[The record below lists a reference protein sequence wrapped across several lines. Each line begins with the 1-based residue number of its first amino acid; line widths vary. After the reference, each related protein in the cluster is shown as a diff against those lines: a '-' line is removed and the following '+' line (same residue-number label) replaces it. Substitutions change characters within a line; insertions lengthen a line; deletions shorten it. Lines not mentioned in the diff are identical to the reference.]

1 MNPRPSSATE
11 SGTRMS
17 VSLEPPR
24 RLEAAD
30 IERLDPYVFMAVI
43 GKRVIHPG
51 GRAATEQL
59 LRRAAISADAKVLDI
74 GCGVGTT
81 AITVAER
88 FGAGVTAVDIE
99 PLMLQRAQK
108 AVQAADA
115 NERVHVRQGDIL
127 ALDFPDDVFDIVIAE
142 AVTMFVDRSRAA
154 RELIRVC
161 RPGGRVLATEFMW
174 RRPPSEEAREAFL
187 GQVCPG
193 LRFDTAEDWLRI
205 YTEAGLSSVEIDEG
219 PFEMMS
225 PKGFVQDEG
234 VGRSLSVMGRVMT
247 RPAYLKKMIW
257 LMPRMRRAVPY
268 LGYIVVSG
276 KKPTHTE
283 PREG

>member
-1 MNPRPSSATE
+1 V
-11 SGTRMS
+11 S
-17 VSLEPPR
+17 VSLQRPR

-59 LRRAAISADAKVLDI
+59 LERAAIDQDTKVLDV

-88 FGAGVTAVDIE
+88 FGADVTAVDIE
-99 PLMLQRAQK
+99 PLMLRRAHE
-108 AVQAADA
+108 AVNAADA
-115 NERVHVRQGDIL
+115 EESVHVRQGDIL
-127 ALDFPDDVFDIVIAE
+127 ALDFPDDAFDVVIAE

-154 RELIRVC
+154 EELIRVC

-174 RRPPSEEAREAFL
+174 RRPPSEEAREIFL

-193 LRFDTAEDWLRI
+193 LRFDTADDWVRI
-205 YTEAGLSSVEIDEG
+205 YTEAGLSNIEIDDG
-219 PFEMMS
+219 PFEMMT

-234 VGRSLSVMGRVMT
+234 FTRSLSVIGRVMT
-247 RPAYLKKMIW
+247 RPAYAKKMAW

-268 LGYIVVSG
+268 LGYIVISG
-276 KKPTHTE
+276 EKPAHTE
-283 PREG
+283 ARNE

>member
-1 MNPRPSSATE
+1 MGVPVVHPQ
-11 SGTRMS
+11 
-17 VSLEPPR
+17 
-24 RLEAAD
+24 RLDPAQ
-30 IERLDPYVFMAVI
+30 IERLDPYAFMAVI

-59 LRRAAISADAKVLDI
+59 LRRAAIGPETKVLDA

-81 AITVAER
+81 AVAIARR
-88 FGAGVTAVDIE
+88 FGADVTAVDIA
-99 PLMLQRAQK
+99 PLMLERARE
-108 AVQAADA
+108 AVDAANVED
-115 NERVHVRQGDIL
+115 RIHVQEGDIL
-127 ALDFPDDVFDIVIAE
+127 ALDFDDDSFDVVIAE
-142 AVTMFVDRSRAA
+142 AVTMFVDRPRAA

-174 RRPPSEEAREAFL
+174 RRPPSEEAREVFL

-193 LRFDTAEDWLRI
+193 LQFDTAEDWVRI
-205 YTEAGLSSVEIDEG
+205 YTEAGLSDIEIDEG
-219 PFEMMS
+219 PFEMMT

-234 VGRSLSVMGRVMT
+234 VARSVSVMARVMT
-247 RPAYLKKMIW
+247 RPAYMKKMAW

-276 KKPTHTE
+276 RKPE
-283 PREG
+283 

>member
-1 MNPRPSSATE
+1 
-11 SGTRMS
+11 MS
-17 VSLEPPR
+17 VSVRRPR
-24 RLEAAD
+24 RLESAD

-59 LRRAAISADAKVLDI
+59 LERAAIDADTKVLDV

-88 FGAGVTAVDIE
+88 FGAEVTAVDIE
-99 PLMLQRAQK
+99 PLMLQRAEA
-108 AVQAADA
+108 AVAAAGVAD
-115 NERVHVRQGDIL
+115 RVRVRKGDIL
-127 ALDFPDDVFDIVIAE
+127 ALDFPDDAFDVVIAE

-161 RPGGRVLATEFMW
+161 GPGGRVLATEFMW
-174 RRPPSEEAREAFL
+174 RRPPSEEAREVFL

-193 LRFDTAEDWLRI
+193 LRFDTAEDWIRI
-205 YTEAGLSSVEIDEG
+205 YTDAGLSKIEIDEG
-219 PFEMMS
+219 PFEMMT
-225 PKGFVQDEG
+225 PKGFIQDEG
-234 VGRSLSVMGRVMT
+234 VNRSLSVMGRVMA
-247 RPAYLKKMIW
+247 RPAYMKKMAW

-268 LGYIVVSG
+268 LGYIVVTG
-276 KKPTHTE
+276 EKPA
-283 PREG
+283 

>member
-1 MNPRPSSATE
+1 V
-11 SGTRMS
+11 S
-17 VSLEPPR
+17 VSLQPG
-24 RLEAAD
+24 RLESAD
-30 IERLDPYVFMAVI
+30 IQRLDPYVFMAVI

-59 LRRAAISADAKVLDI
+59 LGRAAISPDARVLDV

-88 FGAGVTAVDIE
+88 FGADVTAVDIE
-99 PLMLQRAQK
+99 PLMLQRAEA
-108 AVQAADA
+108 AVEAAGVGD
-115 NERVHVRQGDIL
+115 RVRVRQGDIL
-127 ALDFPDDVFDIVIAE
+127 ALDSPDDAFDVVIAE
-142 AVTMFVDRSRAA
+142 AVTMFVDRSPAA

-193 LRFDTAEDWLRI
+193 LRFDTAESWVRI
-205 YTEAGLSSVEIDEG
+205 YSVAGLSNVEIDEG

-234 VGRSLSVMGRVMT
+234 VGRSLSVLGRVMT
-247 RPAYLKKMIW
+247 RPAYMKKMAW

-276 KKPTHTE
+276 EKPAHVE
-283 PREG
+283 ARKE

>member
-1 MNPRPSSATE
+1 
-11 SGTRMS
+11 
-17 VSLEPPR
+17 
-24 RLEAAD
+24 
-30 IERLDPYVFMAVI
+30 
-43 GKRVIHPG
+43 
-51 GRAATEQL
+51 
-59 LRRAAISADAKVLDI
+59 VLDV

-88 FGAGVTAVDIE
+88 FGADVTAIDIE
-99 PLMLQRAQK
+99 PLMLQRTQE
-108 AVQAADA
+108 AVQVADL
-115 NERVHVRQGDIL
+115 EDRVHVRQGDIL
-127 ALDFPDDVFDIVIAE
+127 ALDFPDGSFDVVIAE
-142 AVTMFVDRSRAA
+142 AVTMFVDRPRAA

-193 LRFDTAEDWLRI
+193 LAFDTRDDWVRI
-205 YTEAGLSSVEIDEG
+205 YTEAGLANIEIDEG
-219 PFEMMS
+219 PFEMMT

-234 VGRSLSVMGRVMT
+234 FARSLSVMGRVMT
-247 RPAYLKKMIW
+247 RPAYMKKMTW

-276 KKPTHTE
+276 GKPLA
-283 PREG
+283 

>member
-1 MNPRPSSATE
+1 V
-11 SGTRMS
+11 S
-17 VSLEPPR
+17 VSLQGPG
-24 RLEAAD
+24 RLESGD
-30 IERLDPYVFMAVI
+30 IQRLDPYVFMAVI

-59 LRRAAISADAKVLDI
+59 LERAGIDADTKVLDV
-74 GCGVGTT
+74 GCGVATT

-88 FGAGVTAVDIE
+88 FGADVTALDID
-99 PLMLQRAQK
+99 PLMLQRAEA
-108 AVQAADA
+108 AVEAADVGD
-115 NERVHVRQGDIL
+115 RVHVGQGDIL
-127 ALDFPDDVFDIVIAE
+127 ALDSPDDTFDVVIAE

-174 RRPPSEEAREAFL
+174 RRPPSKEAREIFL

-193 LRFDTAEDWLRI
+193 LRFDTADEWVQI
-205 YTEAGLSSVEIDEG
+205 YTDAGLAEIEIDEG
-219 PFEMMS
+219 PFDMMT
-225 PKGFVQDEG
+225 PKGFMQDEG
-234 VGRSLSVMGRVMT
+234 VTRSLAVMGRVMT
-247 RPAYLKKMIW
+247 RPAYIKKMAW

-276 KKPTHTE
+276 QKPAE
-283 PREG
+283 PSAPSFG

>member
-1 MNPRPSSATE
+1 
-11 SGTRMS
+11 MS
-17 VSLEPPR
+17 VSVQRPG
-24 RLEAAD
+24 RLEAAE

-59 LRRAAISADAKVLDI
+59 LSRAAISADSKVLDV

-81 AITVAER
+81 AITVAQR
-88 FGAGVTAVDIE
+88 FGADVTAVDIE
-99 PLMLQRAQK
+99 PLMLERARK
-108 AVQAADA
+108 ALEASGAQD
-115 NERVHVRQGDIL
+115 RVNLQGGDIL
-127 ALDFPDDVFDIVIAE
+127 ALDFPNDVFDVVIAE
-142 AVTMFVDRSRAA
+142 AVTMFVDRARAA

-174 RRPPSEEAREAFL
+174 RRPPTEEARAAFL

-193 LRFDTAEDWLRI
+193 LRFDTAEDWVRI
-205 YTEAGLSSVEIDEG
+205 YTEAGLSDIEIDEG
-219 PFEMMS
+219 PFEMMT

-234 VGRSLSVMGRVMT
+234 VTRSLAVMGRVLA
-247 RPAYLKKMIW
+247 RPAYAKKMAW
-257 LMPRMRRAVPY
+257 LMPRMKRAVPY

-276 KKPTHTE
+276 KKPA
-283 PREG
+283 